1 MGYII
6 EGEID
11 MYTVKIMNE
20 FLHGAI
26 WVYEDGVVS
35 SLPTVDEDQILQEL
49 NRKTMELFNSYF
61 EFDSNGE
68 SCTFNNDLSK
78 KTKGEMLEL
87 ISQIKERLNQ
97 INHGEFVVEDYETD
111 RLKNL

>member
-1 MGYII
+1 
-6 EGEID
+6 

-35 SLPTVDEDQILQEL
+35 SLPAVDEDQILQEL

-61 EFDSNGE
+61 
-68 SCTFNNDLSK
+68 
-78 KTKGEMLEL
+78 
-87 ISQIKERLNQ
+87 
-97 INHGEFVVEDYETD
+97 
-111 RLKNL
+111 